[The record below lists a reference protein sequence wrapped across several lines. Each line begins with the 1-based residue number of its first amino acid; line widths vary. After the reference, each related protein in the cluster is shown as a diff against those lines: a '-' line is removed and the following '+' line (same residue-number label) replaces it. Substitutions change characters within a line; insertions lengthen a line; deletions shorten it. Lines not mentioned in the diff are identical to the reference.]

1 VRLNLFIKGLKNM
14 WTKLKAKISASLI
27 GRFLKPTIK
36 KGVILLAGLVLT
48 FGVGKFPSESQQL
61 SDFLIANAETI
72 ADAITN
78 IINTLIGLI

>member
-1 VRLNLFIKGLKNM
+1 M
-14 WTKLKAKISASLI
+14 WTKLKAKISSSLI

-48 FGVGKFPSESQQL
+48 FGVGKFPAESQQL
-61 SDFLIANAETI
+61 SDFLIANAEVI
-72 ADAITN
+72 AEAITN